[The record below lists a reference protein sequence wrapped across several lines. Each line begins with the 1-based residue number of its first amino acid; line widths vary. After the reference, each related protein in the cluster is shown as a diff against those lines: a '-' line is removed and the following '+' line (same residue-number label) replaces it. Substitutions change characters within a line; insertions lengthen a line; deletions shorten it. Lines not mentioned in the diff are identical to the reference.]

1 MSTRKFA
8 FVASLLSVVGLLA
21 GSAHAATKYTTMTD
35 LGGKTVEVSG
45 VSDLANVFANDSG
58 IKNGTLKLTFASKK
72 WATFTGLSVLI
83 QDATLNLIKFASD
96 KNTSQSAELNIV
108 NGSVVT
114 IDGGNLTSDNDRSSN
129 GNNIGNDNGVGTMRI
144 INGGSFESPNIRV
157 QIGSQTKSG
166 GDATVGILSV
176 DKGTVKIG
184 GDSAN
189 QQLTV
194 GGNRTS
200 PEGVATGIVAMT
212 NGVLSA
218 YSIMLGDGIDGHTAQ
233 LTFKDSDLTVR
244 TIYRSKKITEDS
256 YFIIDGTTVNTAV
269 ASQNILADLGFAY
282 QLDGNGVTINTKH
295 SGTTVDGSFA
305 GVGPFIKKGAET
317 LTFKG
322 KFTDSAVLRVEEGML
337 AFSGATLPAADK
349 IALTISG
356 TGAFDGLGQSET
368 YKSLTLGEDAVLPVA
383 FENGAATTFKAAE
396 TIVTTTADHPV
407 TIAGTGTLTVNT
419 VIAEGL
425 TVTDASVFTLNGVAG
440 SLKIEDGKL
449 IAVKPSRPVDTL
461 TWAKGSAGDNW
472 GGTDNWT
479 YGDPAA
485 ATTFQ
490 DGDTAVFATAGDKA
504 VVDADVT
511 AAKVEFSADA
521 TVTGTGTATLTT
533 TNITVGADV
542 TATIAVPLSEDIEK
556 TGEGKL
562 VLQDY
567 AAGKALDLKGGA
579 LTLAWSDAAKENPIS
594 TEEGANAIAG
604 VLDFGGA
611 KQTLAGGVQ
620 KDTGIF
626 RNGGEVRNGEIL
638 VDPSD
643 WLALIGV
650 TDFTIGEGASVSF
663 KKYGTNTAPTR
674 NRGQLNLQNS
684 YLRISGKDAKF
695 AVMNERTTQTD
706 TPYNS
711 YGRIGSADGDATVE
725 ISDGGMFSHEK
736 RCLILGFETNQ
747 GAIVGDGGTVTLGS
761 QDLYL
766 SYSKGAAMLALTN
779 STLAAKYVNLGW
791 SKQTPGKQTIEF
803 VGGTTV
809 NVAGFKKNAVHP
821 DSSVVFDDA
830 TLVPTAS
837 GNLLPDLGV
846 PTTIEAGG
854 LIISNDCDVTVA
866 APLKGA
872 GKLTKKGAGK
882 LTLSGAQAFEGGL
895 EVCAGSIGSALT
907 ADGFTTQ
914 NLDLSLNL
922 ADGEKVKLNIAGTPE
937 PGVNYT
943 LFKSGIT
950 EDTLSRLEI
959 DANYELALE
968 DGQLKVKLMPL
979 SLTWAGLGENDL
991 WSTLANWRDA
1001 TRAPAKF
1008 DTVIFDGEG
1017 DETEYDL
1024 ANALLFKEIDV
1035 NSGAWTT
1042 KVDNACFAG
1051 VPVQVKTGALFA
1063 LTGAEGKTNPFSTAT
1078 DANAIAGVLD
1088 LGGATQTFEGAL
1100 ADETD
1105 IFRDG
1110 GEIRDVALTINP
1122 TGWFRLHNVSFT
1134 IGKDAKVTVN
1144 KREDSK
1150 GQINFYNTHLVI
1162 DGGELNALNAR
1173 NGDDYGGYVGN
1184 NGDAVIEVLNGG
1196 KLYHPNKQMILGYA
1210 NDADGRGTLVADNGS
1225 TLNFGNQNLVLGYK
1239 NGIGSESCLAMTNS
1253 TLVCKYLQL
1262 GLKSNYAAGPQTV
1275 ILAGGTTAKIAGFS
1289 AEKVNEGASITF
1301 DNATIV
1307 HSGTNVQVLP
1317 DLDSGKIPY
1326 TIAEGG
1332 LTILVENIDG
1342 DKTSLTLAGTFAGEG
1357 GITLVAAG
1365 KDPKSVGFT
1374 GVNEEEGFTG
1384 NLVVSNG
1391 VTVTAG
1397 EKTFRGGLCACEGS
1411 TLDVATSVFDGDV
1424 TVEEGV
1430 KFTGLDTSAEILTP
1444 VTLLQT
1450 KGTITSPLLNYKDP
1464 ATKNRYFVRSRLGV
1478 NMLCYG
1484 RKPGT
1489 MIILR

>member
-8 FVASLLSVVGLLA
+8 FIASLLSAVGLLA
-21 GSAHAATKYTTMTD
+21 GSAPAATKYTTMTD
-35 LGGKTVEVSG
+35 LKGG
-45 VSDLANVFANDSG
+45 SDDSHSSETSWGNVFGNGGG
-58 IKNGTLKLTFASKK
+58 ISNGTLTVKFKENYWGTFGSGLNVTIGKNGILK
-72 WATFTGLSVLI
+72 ATPGKGDNKSC
-83 QDATLNLIKFASD
+83 
-96 KNTSQSAELNIV
+96 ELNI
-108 NGSVVT
+108 NGKAVVT
-114 IDGGNLTSDNDRSSN
+114 LDGGTFINENSRKNTGNQISD
-129 GNNIGNDNGVGTMRI
+129 GMLRI
-144 INGGSFESPNIRV
+144 IHGGVFKSTKNRV
-157 QIGSQTKSG
+157 QVGPAG
-166 GDATVGILSV
+166 ANDVGILSV
-176 DKGTVKIG
+176 DDGTVEIG
-184 GDSAN
+184 GTSAD

-194 GGNRTS
+194 GGNNYNGDTDGPS
-200 PEGVATGIVAMT
+200 TGIVAMT
-212 NGVLSA
+212 NGTLTA
-218 YSIMLGDGIDGHTAQ
+218 YAIMLGHNSENNTAQ

-244 TIYRSKKITEDS
+244 TIYRSKKVTESS
-256 YFIIDGTTVNTAV
+256 YFIIDGTTVNTAD
-269 ASQNILADLGFAY
+269 AGQNILADLGFAY

-322 KFTDSAVLRVEEGML
+322 KFTDSADLRVEEGTL
-337 AFSGATLPAADK
+337 AFSTATLPDAGE

-396 TIVTTTADHPV
+396 TIVTATADHPV
-407 TIAGTGTLTVNT
+407 TIAGTGALTVNT

-425 TVTDASVFTLNGVAG
+425 TVTDASLFTLSGVAG

-461 TWAKGSAGDNW
+461 TWAKGSAGNNW
-472 GGTDNWT
+472 SGTDNWT

-511 AAKVEFSADA
+511 AAKVEFTADA
-521 TVTGTGTATLTT
+521 TVTGVATLTT

-542 TATIAVPLSEDIEK
+542 TATIVAPLSEDIEK
-556 TGEGKL
+556 TGEGEL

-567 AAGKALDLKGGA
+567 ADGKALDLKGGA
-579 LTLAWSDAAKENPIS
+579 ITLAWSDAAKENPIS
-594 TEEGANAIAG
+594 TEVDANAIAG

-611 KQTLAGGVQ
+611 KQTLAGNVQ
-620 KDTGIF
+620 NNSGIF
-626 RNGGEVRNGEIL
+626 RNGGEVRHGEIE
-638 VDPSD
+638 VDPSS
-643 WLALIGV
+643 WLNLDGI
-650 TDFTIGEGASVSF
+650 TDFTVGEGANVYF
-663 KKYGTNTAPTR
+663 KRYATNTDGTR
-674 NRGQLNLQNS
+674 NRGQLNMYNA
-684 YLRISGKDAKF
+684 YLRISGEGARF
-695 AVMNERTTQTD
+695 AVMNERTTTD

-711 YGRIGSADGDATVE
+711 YGKIGSSGDATVE
-725 ISDGGMFSHEK
+725 VGDGGTFAHEK
-736 RCLILGFETNQ
+736 RGLILGWSSGRM
-747 GAIVGDGGTVTLGS
+747 GAIVGDGGNVTVGAQELFIG
-761 QDLYL
+761 YN
-766 SYSKGAAMLALTN
+766 GAAMLALTN
-779 STLAAKYVNLGW
+779 STLTAKYVNLGW

-809 NVAGFKKNAVHP
+809 NVAGFKKNAVHEE
-821 DSSVVFDDA
+821 SSVLFDGA
-830 TLVPTAS
+830 TLVPTAE
-837 GNLLPDLGV
+837 GDLLPNLGV

-854 LIISNDCDVTVA
+854 LVISNDFDITVA
-866 APLKGA
+866 APLTGA
-872 GKLTKKGAGK
+872 GKLTKKGAGT
-882 LTLSGAQAFEGGL
+882 LTFSGAQAFEGGL
-895 EVCAGSIGSALT
+895 EVCAGSIGSTLT
-907 ADGFTTQ
+907 ANGSFATQ
-914 NLDLSLNL
+914 DLDLSLNL
-922 ADGEKVKLNIAGTPE
+922 ADGETVRLTIAGTPE

-950 EDTLSRLEI
+950 EETLPLLEI
-959 DANYELALE
+959 DANYELSLE
-968 DGQLKVKLMPL
+968 DGQLKVRLSPL
-979 SLTWAGLGENDL
+979 SLTWTGEGENKL

-1001 TRAPAKF
+1001 TREPAKF
-1008 DTVIFDGEG
+1008 DTVIFDGES

-1024 ANALLFKEIDV
+1024 ANGLLLKEIDV

-1042 KVDNACFAG
+1042 KVDTACFAG
-1051 VPVQVKTGALFA
+1051 VPVHVETGALFA
-1063 LTGAEGKTNPFSTAT
+1063 LTGASGKTNPFSTAT

-1088 LGGATQTFEGAL
+1088 LGGATQTFAGAL
-1100 ADETD
+1100 ADGNG

-1110 GEIRDVALTINP
+1110 GEIRNVGLTVDP

-1144 KREDSK
+1144 KRDDSR

-1210 NDADGRGTLVADNGS
+1210 NDGDGRGTLVADNGS

-1275 ILAGGTTAKIAGFS
+1275 ILAGGTTATIAGFD
-1289 AEKVNEGASITF
+1289 AVKVNDDASITF

-1307 HSGTNVQVLP
+1307 DNGKATALLS
-1317 DLDSGKIPY
+1317 DLGIPY

-1332 LTILVENIDG
+1332 LTVKVANLDQTKEEDYV
-1342 DKTSLTLAGTFAGEG
+1342 SFPGTFEGEG
-1357 GITLVAAG
+1357 DFILVAAG
-1365 KDPKSVGFT
+1365 KTPREARFS
-1374 GVNEEEGFTG
+1374 GVAEKGFTG
-1384 NLVVSNG
+1384 NVVVSNG
-1391 VTVTAG
+1391 VTVTARN
-1397 EKTFRGGLCACEGS
+1397 KTFKGGLYACEGS
-1411 TLDVATSVFDGDV
+1411 TLNVATSVFEGDV
-1424 TVEEGV
+1424 TIEEGV
-1430 KFTGLDTSAEILTP
+1430 RFAEIPEEILTP
-1444 VTLLQT
+1444 VTLLRT
-1450 KGTITSPLLNYKDP
+1450 KGTITSPLLDYKDL
-1464 ATKNRYFVRSRLGV
+1464 ATKNRYYVRTRGGI
-1478 NMLCYG
+1478 NELCYG

-1489 MIILR
+1489 MIIFN